1 MLWEEDKREKQFL
14 RAQLIKPGWKC
25 FQQAVEAKGTASR
38 RQHPFQPFTHCLVT
52 YYVPG
57 LGTVMGEGGIPQN
70 TRAVSSSEEVASRL
84 GEGLRV
90 NQTLLAKAQANGH
103 ISETVLLLHV
113 F

>member
-25 FQQAVEAKGTASR
+25 FQEAVEASQ

-90 NQTLLAKAQANGH
+90 NKTLLAKAQANGH
-103 ISETVLLLHV
+103 ISKTVLLLQV